1 METFWI
7 IFLIGSFVAIIM
19 TIIHENV
26 VFGGYKDNDELPLNL
41 MYLILAL
48 VGSYITIIA
57 LIIIYYINQE
67 DIDRSFENYFEDKKK
82 ANI

>member
-1 METFWI
+1 
-7 IFLIGSFVAIIM
+7 IIM
-19 TIIHENV
+19 TIIQQNV

-67 DIDRSFENYFEDKKK
+67 DIDRSFKNYFDDKKK
-82 ANI
+82 ANV